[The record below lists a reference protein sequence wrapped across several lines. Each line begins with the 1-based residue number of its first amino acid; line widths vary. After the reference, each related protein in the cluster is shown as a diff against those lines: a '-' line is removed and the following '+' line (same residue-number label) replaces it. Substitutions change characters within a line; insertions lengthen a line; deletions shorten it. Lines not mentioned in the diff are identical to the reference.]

1 MTEKEKLIVRKK
13 LIKLLDQNCGY
24 TEAQKAE
31 TFADYLLK
39 NNVIPLPVKIGSIVY
54 GISRNKIIPLI
65 IEEIRYNKN
74 GIELISTNEQYYGY
88 GKVSL
93 DPNNKIGME
102 WYKTKEEAEK
112 TLEEKQ

>member
-13 LIKLLDQNCGY
+13 LIKLLDQ
-24 TEAQKAE
+24 
-31 TFADYLLK
+31 
-39 NNVIPLPVKIGSIVY
+39 IGSIVY

>member
-1 MTEKEKLIVRKK
+1 MLKKKNLITRKK
-13 LIKLLDQNCGY
+13 LIALLDQNCGY
-24 TEAQKAE
+24 IKEQKAE
-31 TFADYLLK
+31 DLANCLLE
-39 NNVIPLPVKIGSIVY
+39 NNVIISPVKVSETVY

-88 GKVSL
+88 GKVTL
-93 DPNNKIGME
+93 DPNNNIGME